1 LQAWPG
7 GNSSPLIEEENELQ
21 PSKSVEG
28 ILEEIISDEF
38 GSEQSIKSIS
48 IVSKTGLM
56 IAGRSASD
64 VRAETFSAM
73 SAIMFSA
80 AETTRK
86 DIIKEDMEKVMVI
99 FSNSVVIISELSAN
113 LLVVA
118 VASREMDEDKLM
130 EHLNSI
136 VDRSKAEL
144 TWLK

>member
-1 LQAWPG
+1 
-7 GNSSPLIEEENELQ
+7 LQ

-28 ILEEIISDEF
+28 ILEEIISEEF
-38 GSEQSIKSIS
+38 GSGQSITSIS

-99 FSNSVVIISELSAN
+99 FSNSVIIISELSAN

-130 EHLNSI
+130 EHLDSI

>member
-1 LQAWPG
+1 
-7 GNSSPLIEEENELQ
+7 
-21 PSKSVEG
+21 
-28 ILEEIISDEF
+28 
-38 GSEQSIKSIS
+38 
-48 IVSKTGLM
+48 M

-86 DIIKEDMEKVMVI
+86 DIIKEDMEKVMVV

-118 VASREMDEDKLM
+118 VASREIDEDKLM
-130 EHLNSI
+130 EHLDSI

>member
-7 GNSSPLIEEENELQ
+7 GNFSPLIEEENELQ

-56 IAGRSASD
+56 IAGKSASD

>member
-1 LQAWPG
+1 
-7 GNSSPLIEEENELQ
+7 LQ

-28 ILEEIISDEF
+28 VLDEIISEEF
-38 GSEQSIKSIS
+38 GTDQRIKSVS

-56 IAGRSASD
+56 IAGRSASE

-86 DIIKEDMEKVMVI
+86 DIIKDDLEKVVVFFHGSMVI
-99 FSNSVVIISELSAN
+99 VVELSAN
-113 LLVVA
+113 LLIVA
-118 VASREMDEDKLM
+118 VVERNTDQDEILHRM
-130 EHLNSI
+130 ESV
-136 VDRSKAEL
+136 VDRSKTEL

>member
-1 LQAWPG
+1 MQ
-7 GNSSPLIEEENELQ
+7 S
-21 PSKSVEG
+21 SKSVEG

-86 DIIKEDMEKVMVI
+86 DIIKEDMEKVMVV

-118 VASREMDEDKLM
+118 VASREIDEDKLM
-130 EHLNSI
+130 EHLDSI

>member
-1 LQAWPG
+1 M
-7 GNSSPLIEEENELQ
+7 Q

>member
-1 LQAWPG
+1 MGSGW
-7 GNSSPLIEEENELQ
+7 S
-21 PSKSVEG
+21 G
-28 ILEEIISDEF
+28 ILEEIIADEF
-38 GSEQSIKSIS
+38 GSDQSIKSIS
-48 IVSKTGLM
+48 VVSKTGLM
-56 IAGRSASD
+56 IAGKSASD

-86 DIIKEDMEKVMVI
+86 DVIKEDMEKVMVL

-113 LLVVA
+113 LLIVA
-118 VASREMDEDKLM
+118 VASRDIDEDGLM
-130 EHLNSI
+130 EHLDSV

>member
-1 LQAWPG
+1 M
-7 GNSSPLIEEENELQ
+7 Q

-38 GSEQSIKSIS
+38 GSDQSIKSIS

-56 IAGRSASD
+56 IAGKSASD

-113 LLVVA
+113 LLILA

-130 EHLNSI
+130 ERLDSI

>member
-1 LQAWPG
+1 
-7 GNSSPLIEEENELQ
+7 LQ

-56 IAGRSASD
+56 IAGKSASD

-86 DIIKEDMEKVMVI
+86 DIIKEDMEKVMVV

-118 VASREMDEDKLM
+118 VASREIDEDKLM
-130 EHLNSI
+130 EHLDSI

>member
-1 LQAWPG
+1 M
-7 GNSSPLIEEENELQ
+7 Q

-48 IVSKTGLM
+48 VVSKTGLM
-56 IAGRSASD
+56 IAGKSASD

-118 VASREMDEDKLM
+118 VASREMEEDKLM
-130 EHLNSI
+130 EHLDSI

>member
-1 LQAWPG
+1 LQ
-7 GNSSPLIEEENELQ
+7 S
-21 PSKSVEG
+21 SKSVEG

-86 DIIKEDMEKVMVI
+86 DIIKEDMEKVMVV

-118 VASREMDEDKLM
+118 VASREIDEDKLM
-130 EHLNSI
+130 EHLDSI

>member
-1 LQAWPG
+1 M
-7 GNSSPLIEEENELQ
+7 Q

-56 IAGRSASD
+56 IAGKSASD

-130 EHLNSI
+130 DHLNSI